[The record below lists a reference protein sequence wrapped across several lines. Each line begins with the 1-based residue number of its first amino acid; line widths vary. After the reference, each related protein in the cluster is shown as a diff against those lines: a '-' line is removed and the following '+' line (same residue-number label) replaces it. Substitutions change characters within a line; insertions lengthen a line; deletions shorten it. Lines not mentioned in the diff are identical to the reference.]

1 MKKLLVCALFLTPIF
16 AQPPA
21 DAPKPARPAPKNL
34 KILKPEQIRPVMNAF
49 KTALGVECSHCH
61 VQGDF
66 ASDDKHEKVVA
77 RTMLEMTHEINAKF
91 PDGKMHVTCYTCHR
105 GATEPAT
112 APTAAAAPAPA
123 APPAN

>member
-1 MKKLLVCALFLTPIF
+1 MKMLLVCAF
-16 AQPPA
+16 AVLPLLAQQAP
-21 DAPKPARPAPKNL
+21 DAPKPAHPAPKNL

-66 ASDDKHEKVVA
+66 ASDDKTQKATA
-77 RTMLEMTHEINAKF
+77 RAMLEMTHEINGKF

-105 GATEPAT
+105 GAVEPVT
-112 APTAAAAPAPA
+112 AP
-123 APPAN
+123 